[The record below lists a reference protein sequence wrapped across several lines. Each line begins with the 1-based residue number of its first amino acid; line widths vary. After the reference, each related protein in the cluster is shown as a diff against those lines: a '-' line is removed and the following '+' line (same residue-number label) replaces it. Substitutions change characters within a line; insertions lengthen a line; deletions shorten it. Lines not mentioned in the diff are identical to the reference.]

1 VDGANILIKFQ
12 EQGETEMAA
21 TKRSLVNVDEMAVA
35 RNENESLPT
44 LFGRLGDDVM
54 QLFNSQLALFK
65 VEIKE
70 EASAY
75 ARGAALIAVGA
86 AIAMVGFA
94 LLNVAIAFG
103 VSTLFAQANFSQP
116 ASYALGFVVTG
127 AFYVLLGAI
136 VVLVMKNRL
145 AKQRIVPP
153 MTVAELRKDK
163 QWLKNEL

>member
-1 VDGANILIKFQ
+1 
-12 EQGETEMAA
+12 MAA
-21 TKRSLVNVDEMAVA
+21 TRTSLTRTDDEIATRTDA
-35 RNENESLPT
+35 ESLPN

-75 ARGAALIAVGA
+75 ARGVTMIAIGA
-86 AIAMVGFA
+86 VIATVGFA
-94 LLNVAIAFG
+94 LLNVAIAFA

-116 ASYALGFVVTG
+116 ASYALGFVATG
-127 AFYVLLGAI
+127 GFYVLVGAI
-136 VVLVMKNRL
+136 VVLMMKNRL
-145 AKQRIVPP
+145 AKQDLVPQR
-153 MTVAELRKDK
+153 TVDELRKDK

>member
-1 VDGANILIKFQ
+1 
-12 EQGETEMAA
+12 MAA
-21 TKRSLVNVDEMAVA
+21 PRTSLTKNGQMTDAELATRTTDA
-35 RNENESLPT
+35 ESLPT
-44 LFGRLGDDVM
+44 LFSRLGDDVM

-75 ARGAALIAVGA
+75 ARGITMIAIGAVIAV
-86 AIAMVGFA
+86 VGFA
-94 LLNVAIAFG
+94 LLNVAIAFA

-127 AFYVLLGAI
+127 AFYVLVGAI
-136 VVLVMKNRL
+136 LVMLMKNRL
-145 AKQRIVPP
+145 GRQELVPQR
-153 MTVAELRKDK
+153 TVAELRKDK